1 MATVEEC
8 ATALRTVAGRLAG
21 TDPATRGR
29 IDERTVACRIRDLDV
44 TFVGQLRGGA
54 LEDIEL
60 AEPPGDAVQL
70 SLSSDDLIALTDGR
84 LKLAVAFATG
94 RHAGSAEAT
103 QLLLGQRYPA
113 A

>member
-8 ATALRTVAGRLAG
+8 AAALRTVAGRLAG

-29 IDERTVACRIRDLDV
+29 IDERAVACRIRDLDV
-44 TFVGQLRGGA
+44 TFVGELRNGA

-60 AEPPGDAVQL
+60 GEAPSDAVLL

-84 LKLAVAFATG
+84 LKLAAAFATG
-94 RHAGSAEAT
+94 RLQVQAGVRD
-103 QLLLGQRYPA
+103 LLKLRSFF
-113 A
+113 

>member
-8 ATALRTVAGRLAG
+8 AAALRTVAGRLAG
-21 TDPATRGR
+21 TDQATRGR

-60 AEPPGDAVQL
+60 AEPPGEAVVL
-70 SLSSDDLIALTDGR
+70 SLTSDDLIALTDGR

-94 RHAGSAEAT
+94 RLQVQAGMRD
-103 QLLLGQRYPA
+103 LLKLRSFF
-113 A
+113 

>member
-8 ATALRTVAGRLAG
+8 AAALRTIAGRLAG
-21 TDPATRGR
+21 ADAATRDR

-54 LEDIEL
+54 LEDIEIGD
-60 AEPPGDAVQL
+60 PPTEAVLL
-70 SLSSDDLIALTDGR
+70 SLTSDDLIALTDGR

-94 RHAGSAEAT
+94 RLQVQAGVRD
-103 QLLLGQRYPA
+103 LLKLRSFF
-113 A
+113 